1 MSSRARFFSI
11 PSKQMAASE
20 EIVRALVRVVAEGE
34 RERGT
39 AGVAVYTDASDMQ
52 YVLLQDLPSDDLRE
66 RIGDML
72 SEEGH
77 DFVFAVK
84 GEATAAH
91 IWKMPRAKIAEMVS
105 G

>member
-1 MSSRARFFSI
+1 
-11 PSKQMAASE
+11 MAASQ

-39 AGVAVYTDASDMQ
+39 AGVAVYTSASDMR
-52 YVLLQDLPSDDLRE
+52 YVLLQELPSEDLRE

-72 SEEGH
+72 SEEG
-77 DFVFAVK
+77 DEFVFAVE
-84 GEATAAH
+84 GEATTAH
-91 IWKMPRAKIAEMVS
+91 IWKMSRAKIAEIIS